1 MTVAV
6 MAAGEK
12 QHLVFQSLPQDQSEA
27 VISPQSHF
35 TPVLIMNV
43 WKKKKRSVLPIII
56 SSQKREG
63 DVLFDEEVHSK
74 QQGNREKRKNRLV
87 SPSAIL

>member
-1 MTVAV
+1 MTVSV

-43 WKKKKRSVLPIII
+43 WKKKRSVLPIII

-74 QQGNREKRKNRLV
+74 QQGNKEKRKNRLV

>member
-1 MTVAV
+1 MF
-6 MAAGEK
+6 E
-12 QHLVFQSLPQDQSEA
+12 
-27 VISPQSHF
+27 
-35 TPVLIMNV
+35 
-43 WKKKKRSVLPIII
+43 KKKRSVLPIII

>member
-43 WKKKKRSVLPIII
+43 WKKKKDQYFL
-56 SSQKREG
+56 
-63 DVLFDEEVHSK
+63 
-74 QQGNREKRKNRLV
+74 
-87 SPSAIL
+87 

>member
-43 WKKKKRSVLPIII
+43 
-56 SSQKREG
+56 
-63 DVLFDEEVHSK
+63 
-74 QQGNREKRKNRLV
+74 
-87 SPSAIL
+87 